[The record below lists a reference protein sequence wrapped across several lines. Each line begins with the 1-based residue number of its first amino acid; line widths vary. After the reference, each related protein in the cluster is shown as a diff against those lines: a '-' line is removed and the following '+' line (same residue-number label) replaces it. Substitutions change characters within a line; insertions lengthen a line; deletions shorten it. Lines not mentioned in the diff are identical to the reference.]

1 MPIFSFELPDA
12 LVLRGEGL
20 AYSVLPQLFR
30 FKLCDPAPDSALT
43 NLHIFA
49 DLANTQALDFDH
61 LSNLELEARVKDSSG
76 FLLIHYYRRLGLK

>member
-1 MPIFSFELPDA
+1 MLHCERFAYAA
-12 LVLRGEGL
+12 L
-20 AYSVLPQLFR
+20 AQLLR
-30 FKLCDPAPDSALT
+30 FKLRDPAPHGALSY
-43 NLHIFA
+43 LHIFA